1 MVIGEPAQYAIPLF
15 ASVASLAP
23 ADIGVKLA
31 TDALLFG
38 VSPHRS
44 VERLDVRS
52 IGRIV
57 KAVAIAKGFDPA
69 KWHPHLLRQA
79 CGTHMHDHGIPRNCV
94 PRARE
99 RATCRTL

>member
-1 MVIGEPAQYAIPLF
+1 MVIGEPAQQAIQIWLP
-15 ASVASLAP
+15 VRE
-23 ADIGVKLA
+23 KLLKQMNLE
-31 TDALLFG
+31 TDALLFS